1 MPISFYCYCR
11 FPNFIRVH
19 KVSRERKINIPQEIG
34 NKYYMFGILL
44 LHDLNGTIVHSIE
57 HKYKQNAEQIN
68 LEICREWVRLGGGA
82 SQ

>member
-1 MPISFYCYCR
+1 
-11 FPNFIRVH
+11 
-19 KVSRERKINIPQEIG
+19 
-34 NKYYMFGILL
+34 MFGILL

-68 LEICREWVRLGGGA
+68 LEIRREWVRLGGGA